1 MKDYKKYLLRQLGI
15 KESQFVPSPLREK
28 DEYPGIDP
36 DELEKGTEEEEG
48 EHGMTLGKA
57 RKTAA
62 QHLEEPGQA
71 HYYSGLEKA
80 KKAGM
85 LKDQAMLSPTARPT
99 PVIGIAIRGSSTG
112 GLPSGAD
119 QTNPDI
125 SPSKVGGYNR
135 VEVNPVNSKLVDK
148 TPVNQAISQGMKPI
162 VANPQTADP
171 VTHPHQIQRTAGEE
185 PQSTTGASTDSDPT
199 LKLKTAEPKGIDID
213 IQEDD
218 VSEEPRQEE
227 ENPMI
232 PATSLS
238 ETFERHKKLM
248 EASLG
253 LKKCPCGCEKGKCT
267 CGPQCKCRKTGVCE
281 CSTCGCGDPSDTH
294 EHEPEKKPETKP
306 EPKKPTVTKKQYF
319 DPKTKTLKDVDWISM
334 KEAKARVC
342 FHCKKPHPCDCDKKD
357 EEDAKLQRDNPE
369 AYRKKFGMKVDKRS
383 DLNESYSPPF
393 ARMRGLAGLGNV
405 VLGSNGL
412 WENVGAS
419 QPFLNH
425 FKMDKE
431 KAGYVKIDEEKLKKV
446 RAMLNRKSKRG
457 SLSDNELL
465 LAKRLDE
472 VLKRR
477 SMQQQLKEGIHDQR
491 PCDCGSG
498 EMSNWEFDGNGIPLC
513 RACPACRQKKLSR
526 YRPEILR
533 GYTQADV
540 DEPIEPED
548 DSMGGLYEKK
558 GADPADKRI
567 GKMMKDPK
575 DRPFPFDKDRTGPM
589 RKGNEKGQLSAR

>member
-1 MKDYKKYLLRQLGI
+1 MKDYKKYLLRQLGL

-28 DEYPGIDP
+28 DEHPDIDP
-36 DELEKGTEEEEG
+36 ERWLAASKKEKEE
-48 EHGMTLGKA
+48 HPQLSKA
-57 RKTAA
+57 DANLIAK
-62 QHLEEPGQA
+62 QHLQKGEMKEQSPF
-71 HYYSGLEKA
+71 
-80 KKAGM
+80 
-85 LKDQAMLSPTARPT
+85 LSPTARPT

-171 VTHPHQIQRTAGEE
+171 VTHPHQMQRTAGEE

-253 LKKCPCGCEKGKCT
+253 LKKCPCSNGKCT

-281 CSTCGCGDPSDTH
+281 CATCGCGDPSDTH
-294 EHEPEKKPETKP
+294 GHGEEKPEKKP

-319 DPKTKTLKDVDWISM
+319 DPKTKTVKDVDWISM

-383 DLNESYSPPF
+383 DLNESYTPPF

-419 QPFLNH
+419 QPFQTH
-425 FKMDKE
+425 WKMDPE
-431 KAGYVKIDEEKLKKV
+431 KAGMVKIDEEKLKKV

-472 VLKRR
+472 VLKLR
-477 SMQQQLKEGIHDQR
+477 SQKMQLKEGIHDLR

-498 EMSNWEFDGNGIPLC
+498 EMSQWEFDGNGIPLC

-558 GADPADKRI
+558 SKGDPADKRI

-575 DRPFPFDKDRTGPM
+575 DRPFPFDKDHTGPM
-589 RKGNEKGQLSAR
+589 RKGNEKGQLPAR

>member
-1 MKDYKKYLLRQLGI
+1 MKESDFKKYLLRQLGL

-36 DELEKGTEEEEG
+36 DELEKGTEEEAG

-57 RKTAA
+57 RKTAT

-71 HYYSGLEKA
+71 HYYSGLAKA

-85 LKDQAMLSPTARPT
+85 LKDQVMMSPTAIPT

-135 VEVNPVNSKLVDK
+135 IEVNPVNSKLVDK

-162 VANPQTADP
+162 VDNPQTADP

-238 ETFERHKKLM
+238 ETFERHKRMAL
-248 EASLG
+248 EVVRRHQLS
-253 LKKCPCGCEKGKCT
+253 EGKHKD
-267 CGPQCKCRKTGVCE
+267 GSKT
-281 CSTCGCGDPSDTH
+281 T
-294 EHEPEKKPETKP
+294 
-306 EPKKPTVTKKQYF
+306 
-319 DPKTKTLKDVDWISM
+319 KDVDWISM

-383 DLNESYSPPF
+383 DLNESYTPPF
-393 ARMRGLAGLGNV
+393 ARMRGLAGLGKV

-419 QPFLNH
+419 QPFQTH
-425 FKMDKE
+425 WKMDPE
-431 KAGYVKIDEEKLKKV
+431 KAGMVKIDEEKLKKV

-457 SLSDNELL
+457 ALSDTELQ

-477 SMQQQLKEGIHDQR
+477 SMKQQLKEGIHDQR

-498 EMSNWEFDGNGIPLC
+498 QMSNWEFDGNGIPLC
-513 RACPACRQKKLSR
+513 RACPACRKKETLSLSPR
-526 YRPEILR
+526 DSSWLYTSRR
-533 GYTQADV
+533 GRAN
-540 DEPIEPED
+540 
-548 DSMGGLYEKK
+548 
-558 GADPADKRI
+558 R
-567 GKMMKDPK
+567 
-575 DRPFPFDKDRTGPM
+575 
-589 RKGNEKGQLSAR
+589 ARR